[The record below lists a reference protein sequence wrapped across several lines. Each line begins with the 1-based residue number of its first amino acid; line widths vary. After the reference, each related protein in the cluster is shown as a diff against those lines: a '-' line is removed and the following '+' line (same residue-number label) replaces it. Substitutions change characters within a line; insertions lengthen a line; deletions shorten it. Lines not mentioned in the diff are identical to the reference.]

1 MTPKEFETID
11 KMYRVMSMLVRQY
24 KADNSR
30 TQNHSTICKEWK
42 DVEDS
47 IRELR
52 RSFTPVTIT
61 AEQVRSLRE
70 STGEGL
76 MACKKALLAARGD
89 IEKAERL
96 LK

>member
-1 MTPKEFETID
+1 MTPKEFETVD

-24 KADNSR
+24 KKDNSG
-30 TQNHSTICKEWK
+30 TQNRVTIAKEWE
-42 DVEDS
+42 DVEVS
-47 IRELR
+47 VRELR
-52 RSFTPVTIT
+52 ESCAPVTIT

-89 IEKAERL
+89 IEKAEEM